1 MRVAS
6 RNRTLGTL
14 GRFWFIHGFRLLHL
28 LSIRVASLKRIRAS
42 SAEKSSVEQ
51 TILAILLYTYTV
63 CAEMFA
69 RRNFCELLAELKF
82 RVFIFANDCLIIYIS
97 YIAYILV
104 LLFTLLSVQKD
115 GGIVRFCELRARIP
129 CVSRDLDC
137 NGGRNADLQQ
147 GNT

>member
-1 MRVAS
+1 MYVRMFIIT
-6 RNRTLGTL
+6 TL
-14 GRFWFIHGFRLLHL
+14 
-28 LSIRVASLKRIRAS
+28 RAIF
-42 SAEKSSVEQ
+42 AHVHC
-51 TILAILLYTYTV
+51 TYTV

-69 RRNFCELLAELKF
+69 RRNFRELLAELKF

-104 LLFTLLSVQKD
+104 LMFTLLSVQKD

-147 GNT
+147 VEDD

>member
-1 MRVAS
+1 MAIFLVF
-6 RNRTLGTL
+6 GVP
-14 GRFWFIHGFRLLHL
+14 GYGPPF
-28 LSIRVASLKRIRAS
+28 S
-42 SAEKSSVEQ
+42 SDVIVTS
-51 TILAILLYTYTV
+51 TV

-69 RRNFCELLAELKF
+69 RRNFRELLAELNF
-82 RVFIFANDCLIIYIS
+82 RVFIFANDCLIIYII

-115 GGIVRFCELRARIP
+115 GGIVRFCELRARIL

-137 NGGRNADLQQ
+137 KGGRNADLQQ

>member
-1 MRVAS
+1 MLVLFYHRSV
-6 RNRTLGTL
+6 N
-14 GRFWFIHGFRLLHL
+14 IIYI
-28 LSIRVASLKRIRAS
+28 SI
-42 SAEKSSVEQ
+42 
-51 TILAILLYTYTV
+51 YTV

-69 RRNFCELLAELKF
+69 RRNFRELLAELKF

>member
-1 MRVAS
+1 M
-6 RNRTLGTL
+6 LH
-14 GRFWFIHGFRLLHL
+14 IKFR
-28 LSIRVASLKRIRAS
+28 SNKIRRKCNKDDFKRSKTVPS
-42 SAEKSSVEQ
+42 SAD
-51 TILAILLYTYTV
+51 ILI
-63 CAEMFA
+63 A
-69 RRNFCELLAELKF
+69 RYRMRGNVRETKFRELRAELKF

-104 LLFTLLSVQKD
+104 LMFTLLSVQKD